1 MNSSS
6 MAQASEDRAKDLE
19 ALKVSMISLEALREA
34 SRVPI
39 HSETYLR
46 SSRKCSVEVVSK
58 EVHLA
63 DRRLK

>member
-1 MNSSS
+1 ME
-6 MAQASEDRAKDLE
+6 QASEDRAKDLA
-19 ALKVSMISLEALREA
+19 ALKAFMISLEALREA

-46 SSRKCSVEVVSK
+46 SSRKCSAEAASRGA
-58 EVHLA
+58 HLA